1 MKTIASALLLLAI
14 SVLGFSQVDTTGVAY
29 RQYPSDFQKLAYRFK
44 PFMVIQSTLAGELEL
59 FSKKRPSSLVL
70 GIEATLLQKEFMD
83 IIGGA
88 AEIDRRSYL
97 NRSITES
104 TNSETMFYLSYGVK
118 FSHYQY
124 QYTYD
129 EDYMGENFISVEN
142 YFSQLALNLK
152 AGIQFLAFNKI
163 SIDTN
168 LGAGIR
174 YNTKKALDETHT
186 YNAPFTFDAII
197 RHGIQPTVHLAIG
210 LAN

>member
-1 MKTIASALLLLAI
+1 MKLVLSTYLLVV
-14 SVLGFSQVDTTGVAY
+14 SVLGFSQTDTSGVTY
-29 RQYPSDFQKLAYRFK
+29 RQYPSDFQKIAYRFK

-59 FSKKRPSSLVL
+59 FSKKRPSSLVF
-70 GIEATLLQKEFMD
+70 GVEATLLQEEFMD
-83 IIGGA
+83 ITGGA
-88 AEIDRRSYL
+88 IEVDRRSYL

-104 TNSETMFYLSYGVK
+104 TNSETMFYLSYGMK

-124 QYTYD
+124 KYTYD
-129 EDYMGENFISVEN
+129 EDYMGTKFISVED

-174 YNTKKALDETHT
+174 YNTKKSLNETYT
-186 YNAPFTFDAII
+186 YNTPFTFDAII
-197 RHGIQPTVHLAIG
+197 RHGIQPTIHLAIG